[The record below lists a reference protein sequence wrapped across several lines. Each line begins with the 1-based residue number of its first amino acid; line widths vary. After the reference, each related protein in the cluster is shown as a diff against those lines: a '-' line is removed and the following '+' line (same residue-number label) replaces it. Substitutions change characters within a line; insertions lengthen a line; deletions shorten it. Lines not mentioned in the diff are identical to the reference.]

1 MSRKIIPLR
10 PPSTPPAKDGAAQ
23 PRAIPRVLSHPP
35 GMTREAIVEAAR
47 EHERLIDRYEPRL
60 TAIVAKVLHDR
71 LPPIETWVAAILT
84 SPVEGDEEDL
94 VEVAPREQAI
104 DVAKPWHSI
113 HAALLEAPLPD
124 RLDIIVEARLAI
136 SLFSFDVEPA
146 LPVTRRVAEA
156 VNLPAHLLFAK
167 GEAFA
172 SVGEEAVAVESLQVA
187 WEEHCKLLD
196 EQSDELLEGMR
207 ERSGQMPLGQ
217 CAGVVLSLGP
227 DGRAT
232 SVVTREQALKVVAHE
247 PFLARKVTRAT
258 PPWKLPDGR
267 DAVSIPIVV
276 WAKGHVSV
284 HARDVVA
291 VA

>member
-1 MSRKIIPLR
+1 MNRKIIPLR
-10 PPSTPPAKDGAAQ
+10 RPAPAAKDGGPQ
-23 PRAIPRVLSHPP
+23 PRAIPRVLSHLP
-35 GMTREAIVEAAR
+35 GMTREAIVEAAH
-47 EHERLIDRYEPRL
+47 EHERLIDKYEPRL
-60 TAIVAKVLHDR
+60 TALVAKVLHDK

-94 VEVAPREQAI
+94 VEVASREQAI

-113 HAALLEAPLPD
+113 HAALREPPLPD
-124 RLDIIVEARLAI
+124 RLDIIVEAKLAI
-136 SLFSFDVEPA
+136 GLVSFDVEPA

-156 VNLPAHLLFAK
+156 VNLPPHLLFAK

-172 SVGEEAVAVESLQVA
+172 SVGEEPAAVETLLAA
-187 WEEHCKLLD
+187 WQEHRKLLE

-207 ERSGQMPLGQ
+207 EKATQKPLDQ

-227 DGRAT
+227 DGHAT

-247 PFLARKVTRAT
+247 PFLARKLTRAT

>member
-1 MSRKIIPLR
+1 MSRKVIPLR
-10 PPSTPPAKDGAAQ
+10 RPAPPTRDGGPQ
-23 PRAIPRVLSHPP
+23 PRAIPRVLSHLP

-47 EHERLIDRYEPRL
+47 EHERLINLYEPRL
-60 TAIVAKVLHDR
+60 TALVAKVLHDK

-113 HAALLEAPLPD
+113 HAALQEAPVRSP
-124 RLDIIVEARLAI
+124 RHHRRGQAGHRPRVVRRRARAARHAARGRGRQ
-136 SLFSFDVEPA
+136 P
-146 LPVTRRVAEA
+146 
-156 VNLPAHLLFAK
+156 PAHLLFAK

-172 SVGEEAVAVESLQVA
+172 SVGAEPAAVETLLTA
-187 WEEHCKLLD
+187 WQDHRKLLD
-196 EQSDELLEGMR
+196 QSEELLERMR
-207 ERSGQMPLGQ
+207 EKTANRPLDQ

-227 DGRAT
+227 DGHAT

-247 PFLARKVTRAT
+247 PFLARKLTRPT

-267 DAVSIPIVV
+267 DAVTIPIVV

-291 VA
+291 VT

>member
-1 MSRKIIPLR
+1 MGRKIIPLR
-10 PPSTPPAKDGAAQ
+10 QPAPAAKEGGVQ

-35 GMTREAIVEAAR
+35 GMTRDAIALAAR

-60 TAIVAKVLHDR
+60 TAMIAKVLHDK
-71 LPPIETWVAAILT
+71 LPPVETWVAAILT

-94 VEVAPREQAI
+94 VEIASREQAI

-113 HAALLEAPLPD
+113 HAALCEPALPD
-124 RLDIIVEARLAI
+124 RLDIIVEAKLAI
-136 SLFSFDVEPA
+136 GLVSLDVEPA
-146 LPVTRRVAEA
+146 LPVTRRQAEA

-172 SVGEEAVAVESLQVA
+172 SVGEEAVTVEGLQAA
-187 WEEHCKLLD
+187 WEEHTKLLE

-207 ERSGQMPLGQ
+207 ERSAQKPLDE

-227 DGRAT
+227 DGHAT
-232 SVVTREQALKVVAHE
+232 SIVTREQALKVVSHQ
-247 PFLARKVTRAT
+247 PFLARKLRRPT

-267 DAVSIPIVV
+267 DALSIPIVV

>member
-1 MSRKIIPLR
+1 MNRKIIPLR
-10 PPSTPPAKDGAAQ
+10 RSPPPTKDGSPQ
-23 PRAIPRVLSHPP
+23 PRAIPRVLSHLP
-35 GMTREAIVEAAR
+35 GMTREAIVEAAK
-47 EHERLIDRYEPRL
+47 EHERLIDRYEPRM
-60 TAIVAKVLHDR
+60 TALVAKILHDK

-94 VEVAPREQAI
+94 VEIAPREQAI

-113 HAALLEAPLPD
+113 HAALQEPSLPD
-124 RLDIIVEARLAI
+124 RLDIIVEAKLAI
-136 SLFSFDVEPA
+136 GLVSLDVEPA

-172 SVGEEAVAVESLQVA
+172 SVGEEAVQVESLMAA
-187 WEEHCKLLD
+187 WEEHRKLLED
-196 EQSDELLEGMR
+196 QSDELLERIR
-207 ERSGQMPLGQ
+207 EKTVNKPLDQ

-227 DGRAT
+227 DGHAT

-247 PFLARKVTRAT
+247 PFLARKLTRPT

-267 DAVSIPIVV
+267 EAVSIPIIV

-291 VA
+291 VT